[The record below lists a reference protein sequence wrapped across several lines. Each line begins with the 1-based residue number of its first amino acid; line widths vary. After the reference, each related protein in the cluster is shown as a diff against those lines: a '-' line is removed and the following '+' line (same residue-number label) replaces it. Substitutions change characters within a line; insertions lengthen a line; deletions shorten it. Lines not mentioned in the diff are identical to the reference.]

1 MSGERSVSSLSIDD
15 EDDDDLYVD
24 MPALMTPPRFPRQD
38 LPQDLSPGLVSPGRT
53 NEDEVSPVRTG
64 SRYICR

>member
-38 LPQDLSPGLVSPGRT
+38 LSPGLVSPGRT